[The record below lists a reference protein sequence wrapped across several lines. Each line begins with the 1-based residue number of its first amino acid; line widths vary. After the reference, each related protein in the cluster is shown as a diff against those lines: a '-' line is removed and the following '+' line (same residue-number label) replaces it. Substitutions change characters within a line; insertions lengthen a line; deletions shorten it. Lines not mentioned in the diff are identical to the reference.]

1 MQTGDYMITEE
12 KLKEFK
18 ETLNNGELYN
28 SMDDELLSY
37 QHSLVQK
44 LNEFNRTDDTPEG
57 LAKRDEMLKEI
68 MGTYNEGLYIIPP
81 VYANWGLKNV
91 HAGKNV
97 FFNFGCTF
105 VDDADITIGDNTLF
119 GPNVSVNTAEHPL
132 SPALRRNGLQ
142 YNKPVHIGNN
152 VWVGAGAVILAGVT
166 IGDNSVIGAGS
177 VVTKDIP
184 ENSVALGVPARVVR
198 MITEQDD
205 LYYDGGREIPEN
217 FRKVY
222 ISKEMKKESNPDG
235 R

>member
-1 MQTGDYMITEE
+1 MITEE

-18 ETLNNGELYN
+18 ETLNNGVLYN
-28 SMDDELLSY
+28 AMDDELIAY

-57 LAKRDEMLKEI
+57 LAEREEMLKDI
-68 MGTYNEGLYIIPP
+68 MGTYGEGLYIIPP

-91 HAGKNV
+91 HVGKNV

-132 SPALRRNGLQ
+132 SPELRRNGLQ
-142 YNKPVHIGNN
+142 YNKPVHIGTN
-152 VWVGAGAVILAGVT
+152 VWIGAGAVILAGVT
-166 IGDNSVIGAGS
+166 IGDNSIIGAGS

-184 ENSVALGVPARVVR
+184 ENCVALGVPARVDR
-198 MITEQDD
+198 HITADDD
-205 LYYDGGREIPEN
+205 LYYDGRKEIPETIRN
-217 FRKVY
+217 TYFP
-222 ISKEMKKESNPDG
+222 KKQ
-235 R
+235 